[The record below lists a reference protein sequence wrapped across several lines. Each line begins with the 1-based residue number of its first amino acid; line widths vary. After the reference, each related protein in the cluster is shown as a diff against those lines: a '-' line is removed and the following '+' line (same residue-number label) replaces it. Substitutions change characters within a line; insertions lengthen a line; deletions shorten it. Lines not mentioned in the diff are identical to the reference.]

1 MAFGD
6 IGGVLTELVIT
17 CKTPDSGPVSIAKG
31 DAVKLAGPYTVTN
44 DTSAGDSVFGE
55 ALAGAA
61 VNGAAIPVKVR
72 GVSVFQYEGETPPV
86 VDGVAGVV
94 AAATSG
100 KVMAPATGNGTGINL
115 KVDTA
120 AGLVHVLL

>member
-44 DTSAGDSVFGE
+44 DTSAEDPVFGE

-61 VNGAAIPVKVR
+61 ANGAAIPVKVR

-94 AAATSG
+94 AAYALS
-100 KVMAPATGNGTGINL
+100 APERKARAVKKASTQRRS
-115 KVDTA
+115 A
-120 AGLVHVLL
+120 